1 MRVARLALLACVLAL
16 AACAKSPQLA
26 RLGPDDVVL
35 TFGDSLTYGTGASE
49 QESYP
54 AQLGRMTGR
63 RVVQS
68 GVPGEVTSQALARLP
83 GVLDEYS
90 PRLLL
95 LCTGGNDF
103 LRRLGKLQAAANVRA
118 MVRLAKGRNI
128 DVVLIAPPE
137 PGLTLSPPSFY
148 DDIATE
154 FHIPYESDVMGEVL
168 RKPELKSDP
177 IHPNASGY
185 RIVAERLT
193 ELLRKSGA
201 L

>member
-35 TFGDSLTYGTGASE
+35 AFGDSLTYGTGASE

-128 DVVLIAPPE
+128 DVVLIGPPE

-154 FHIPYESDVMGEVL
+154 FHIPYEGDVIGEVL